1 MPSSVVSAFYY
12 DSLSST
18 LRVIYTSGVVYDY
31 INVPAKVYEAMKNA
45 FSKGRYLNEHVKG
58 HYAFRKIN

>member
-1 MPSSVVSAFYY
+1 MPSTVVSAFFY

-18 LRVIYTSGVVYDY
+18 LRVIFTSGLVYDY
-31 INVPAKVYEAMKNA
+31 INVPPTVFEAMKNST
-45 FSKGRYLNEHVKG
+45 SKGKYLNQHVKG